1 MEEQKTC
8 TSCGMSVDSV
18 SEDGKCTQCAPT
30 NTADNMAEG
39 STDTAMGSGS
49 DMAGEGMTTDKAE
62 EGAEKTDA
70 TDDQG

>member
-1 MEEQKTC
+1 MEGTKTC

-18 SEDGKCTQCAPT
+18 NDEGKCPECAPT
-30 NTADNMAEG
+30 NMAEG

-49 DMAGEGMTTDKAE
+49 DMADEGMTTDKAE
-62 EGAEKTDA
+62 EMAEKTDA